1 MEKGEQ
7 ITVMPKPN
15 KAMEPTASRRTI
27 QLSTS
32 SIHQSAA
39 TCALARGGSS
49 LFSLDP
55 AVFPDLDYARLKRC
69 FDYFVEY

>member
-1 MEKGEQ
+1 
-7 ITVMPKPN
+7 MPKPN
-15 KAMEPTASRRTI
+15 HAMEPTASRRTI
-27 QLSTS
+27 QLSMS
-32 SIHQSAA
+32 SIRQSAA
-39 TCALARGGSS
+39 TRPRSRRLI

>member
-1 MEKGEQ
+1 
-7 ITVMPKPN
+7 MPKPN
-15 KAMEPTASRRTI
+15 HAMEPTASRRTI
-27 QLSTS
+27 QLSMS
-32 SIHQSAA
+32 SIRQSAA
-39 TCALARGGSS
+39 TCALGSRRLI